1 MAEMF
6 LPTLSY
12 FEHKNVWTGSRGRMS
27 YRIEPSEQ
35 IIKVEVWPGPWCYAF
50 SEVERTKEFP
60 LSIEGIEVIRSWLT
74 EQDKIINSRPS
85 PTPEEINAQF
95 AAIKLRVK
103 EQTIAKAE

>member
-35 IIKVEVWPGPWCYAF
+35 TLKVEVWPGPWCYAL
-50 SEVERTKEFP
+50 SEVEFAAEFP
-60 LSIEGIEVIRSWLT
+60 MSNEGIETVRSWLV
-74 EQDKIINSRPS
+74 EKGEDINSRLA
-85 PTPEEINAQF
+85 PTPKELKAQF
-95 AAIKLRVK
+95 AAI
-103 EQTIAKAE
+103 QAKSRAQAAST